1 MKTRILALLFGAT
14 LLIASS
20 AYASEDKSSKSAK
33 SVSGY
38 VVHSIIDGRQAR
50 TAYDKKG
57 KWVYTI
63 QQYSIDN
70 LDANVV
76 DRVRSVYYAYGVTS
90 IQKVEQPGMA
100 PVYIVHLE
108 NTKSIKL
115 VRLTDDEIELVQD
128 FVKG

>member
-1 MKTRILALLFGAT
+1 M
-14 LLIASS
+14 ASS
-20 AYASEDKSSKSAK
+20 RPASSTIQSSKSAK

-70 LDANVV
+70 LDANIV